1 MKVVRQ
7 ENDSEARRSS
17 GSEDLNEDPI
27 KELPSVTTVP
37 TAPSP
42 PVSPTS
48 VRPRTVARTGL
59 YALLAANAA
68 VVTLFAV
75 RAGFASNALVVI
87 GRFAGLY
94 GALLMAFQL
103 LLVARLPWLDHRIG
117 MDRLTNW
124 HRWTGFGLLWTLVAH
139 LVFITFGYARSSSLD
154 PVSRLVDLAETVEG
168 VLRATVATALILVV
182 GAVSARRARRRLAYE
197 TWHFIHLYTYAAVV
211 LAFTHQV
218 AVGTTFTASAA
229 ATAYWYTLWIA
240 AGAALVTGRL
250 LLPLR
255 RNLRHRLRVEAVVP
269 ESDQVVSVYIT
280 GRDLDRLP
288 ARAGQF
294 FLWRFLTKDRWWQA
308 NPYSLSAAPDGTRL
322 RLTAKAA
329 GAGSASLRHLRP
341 GTRVFAEGPYGAF
354 TALHRTRPAS
364 LLIAGGVGV
373 TPIRALLEEIEGHA
387 VVVHRVAGER
397 DAVLHDEL
405 RELAVAKG
413 AELHLVTGPP
423 VPDRLGPREL
433 AALVPDITERDVF
446 LCGPPPMMTAVLG
459 TLRELGVPGRQIHFE
474 RFSLAG

>member
-1 MKVVRQ
+1 M
-7 ENDSEARRSS
+7 
-17 GSEDLNEDPI
+17 
-27 KELPSVTTVP
+27 TTVQ
-37 TAPSP
+37 SP
-42 PVSPTS
+42 PVPPTAI
-48 VRPRTVARTGL
+48 RPKVVARTGL
-59 YALLAANAA
+59 YAVLAANAA
-68 VVTLFAV
+68 VVTLFAAQ
-75 RAGFASNALVVI
+75 AGFASNALVVI

-103 LLVARLPWLDHRIG
+103 LLVARLPWLDRRIG

-124 HRWTGFGLLWTLVAH
+124 HRWTGFGLLWTLVGH
-139 LVFITFGYARSSSLD
+139 VVFITLGYAQSSSLD
-154 PVSRLVDLAETVEG
+154 PVGQLVDLAETVEG
-168 VLRATVATALILVV
+168 VLRAAVAMVLILVV
-182 GAVSARRARRRLAYE
+182 GGVSARWARRRLAYE
-197 TWHFIHLYTYAAVV
+197 TWHFVHLYTYVAVV

-218 AVGTTFTASAA
+218 AVGTTFTASSA
-229 ATAYWYTLWIA
+229 ATAYWYGVWA
-240 AGAALVTGRL
+240 VALGSVVLGRAV
-250 LLPLR
+250 LPLW
-255 RNLRHRLRVEAVVP
+255 RNWRHQLRVEKVVP
-269 ESDQVVSVYIT
+269 ESDNVVSVYIT

-308 NPYSLSAAPDGTRL
+308 NPFSLSAAPDGTRL

-329 GAGSASLRHLRP
+329 GDGSAGLRHIKP

-354 TALHRTRPAS
+354 TAMHRTRPES

-387 VVVHRVAGER
+387 VVVYRVGGER
-397 DAVLHDEL
+397 DAVLYDEL
-405 RELAVAKG
+405 RDLAVAKG

-423 VPDRLGPREL
+423 VPDRLAPREL

-446 LCGPPPMMTAVLG
+446 LCGPPPMMNAVLG
-459 TLRELGVPGRQIHFE
+459 TLRELDVPKQQIHFE